1 MCLTLLGG
9 GGVSAKSDN
18 VCLLARFVSQD
29 GPQVYQ
35 SGSSAA
41 SFNWQVA
48 SCQLK
53 FANCKVAKFS
63 LFLLAT
69 LVVGVV
75 KNKSCSVQFIC
86 LKSPGIPVMVIPPP
100 TTHTHTIPAGDGD
113 PSKEMNMFAC
123 ACGTWT
129 WCNRLIDSSNPNYQ
143 IYLSEL
149 HLICRIH
156 ALKIS

>member
-48 SCQLK
+48 SCK
-53 FANCKVAKFS
+53 FAKSS

-100 TTHTHTIPAGDGD
+100 HTHTPAGDGD

-129 WCNRLIDSSNPNYQ
+129 WCNRLIDSSNPNY
-143 IYLSEL
+143 
-149 HLICRIH
+149 
-156 ALKIS
+156 